1 MTNPRMIL
9 AFVIGFLANPMLWMA
24 IHHLINYKR

>member
-1 MTNPRMIL
+1 MTDQRMIQ
-9 AFVIGFLANPMLWMA
+9 AFAIGFLANPMLWIA

>member
-1 MTNPRMIL
+1 MTNPRMIQVF
-9 AFVIGFLANPMLWMA
+9 AIGFLANPVLWIA

>member
-1 MTNPRMIL
+1 MTNPRMIQ
-9 AFVIGFLANPMLWMA
+9 AFVIGFLANPVLWIA